1 MRAALAA
8 GGLLATLCPALLRA
22 QERAIVLRGGTV
34 VPVDGAPIPNGTV
47 VMRGGKIVAVGA
59 NVAIPGGAEVVD
71 VRGKYILPGLVD
83 AMTSLGVANSDL
95 NEPTETIAPQLRVIE
110 G

>member
-1 MRAALAA
+1 MTTRRTMRAALAA

-47 VMRGGKIVAVGA
+47 VMRGGKIVAVQG
-59 NVAIPGGAEVVD
+59 IGGFQFM
-71 VRGKYILPGLVD
+71 LD
-83 AMTSLGVANSDL
+83 AR
-95 NEPTETIAPQLRVIE
+95 NERAVTRFCARQPREE
-110 G
+110 

>member
-59 NVAIPGGAEVVD
+59 NVAIRVGPRSWTCA
-71 VRGKYILPGLVD
+71 
-83 AMTSLGVANSDL
+83 ASTSSPDWS
-95 NEPTETIAPQLRVIE
+95 TR
-110 G
+110 